1 MLQFQQLGKQYHLGQ
16 HQVVALSDVEGKIS
30 GGEMVALCGPSGSG
44 KSTLL
49 NLLGLLDMDYQGQ
62 VTFNGAPYPKG
73 AQQAAELRR
82 SSMGFVFQRF
92 NLVPVMSAW
101 ENIAYPL
108 MLNGFSAQ
116 QQKQRAIEILGKV
129 ELAEF
134 AYHRPGH
141 LSGGQQQRVA
151 IARALVHKP
160 KLVIAD
166 EPTASLDSKTAQRVI
181 ELMKTLGH
189 EMGTTFVVATH
200 DQRMA
205 MQCDRTIS
213 LTDGK
218 VQQGGDKWAS

>member
-1 MLQFQQLGKQYHLGQ
+1 M
-16 HQVVALSDVEGKIS
+16 ALSDVEGAIS

-49 NLLGLLDMDYQGQ
+49 NLLGLLDMDYRGQ
-62 VTFNGAPYPKG
+62 VTFEGAPYPKG

-82 SSMGFVFQRF
+82 SKMGFVFQRF
-92 NLVPVMSAW
+92 NLMPVMSAW

-108 MLNGFSAQ
+108 LLNGFSTQ
-116 QQKQRAIEILGKV
+116 QQKQRAIEILDKV
-129 ELAEF
+129 ELAKF

-181 ELMKTLGH
+181 EIMKALGH

-200 DQRMA
+200 DQKMA

-213 LTDGK
+213 MTDGK
-218 VQQGGDKWAS
+218 VSKE

>member
-1 MLQFQQLGKQYHLGQ
+1 MLQFQQLRKQYQLGQ
-16 HQVVALSDVEGKIS
+16 QPVVALSDVEGAIS

-49 NLLGLLDMDYQGQ
+49 NLLGLLDMDYRGQ
-62 VTFNGAPYPKG
+62 VTFEGAPYPKG

-82 SSMGFVFQRF
+82 SKMGFVFQRF
-92 NLVPVMSAW
+92 NLMPVMSAW

-108 MLNGFSAQ
+108 LLNGFSTQ
-116 QQKQRAIEILGKV
+116 QQKQRAIEILDKV
-129 ELAEF
+129 ELAKF

-181 ELMKTLGH
+181 EIMKALGH

-200 DQRMA
+200 DQKMA

-213 LTDGK
+213 MTDGK
-218 VQQGGDKWAS
+218 VSKE

>member
-1 MLQFQQLGKQYHLGQ
+1 MLQFQQLRKQYHLGRQ
-16 HQVVALSDVEGKIS
+16 PVVALSDVEGTIS

-62 VTFNGAPYPKG
+62 VTFGGAPYPKG

-82 SSMGFVFQRF
+82 SKMGFVFQRF

-108 MLNGFSAQ
+108 LLNGFSAQ
-116 QQKQRAIEILGKV
+116 QQKQRAIEILDKV
-129 ELAEF
+129 ELAKF

-181 ELMKTLGH
+181 EIMKALGH

-200 DQRMA
+200 DQKMA
-205 MQCDRTIS
+205 MQCDRIIS
-213 LTDGK
+213 MTDGK
-218 VQQGGDKWAS
+218 VSKE